1 MLIVVL
7 VYQQIE
13 NNILTPTIQGKAV
26 DISAFFVILGVTLFG
41 ALLGVLG
48 ALVAVPIV
56 ASIQIV
62 VKELTKERR
71 ARVAEA
77 ASTDARAS
85 SSPA

>member
-1 MLIVVL
+1 M
-7 VYQQIE
+7 
-13 NNILTPTIQGKAV
+13 GKAV

-62 VKELTKERR
+62 VAEMTKERR

-77 ASTDARAS
+77 TAARATVE
-85 SSPA
+85 PEPV